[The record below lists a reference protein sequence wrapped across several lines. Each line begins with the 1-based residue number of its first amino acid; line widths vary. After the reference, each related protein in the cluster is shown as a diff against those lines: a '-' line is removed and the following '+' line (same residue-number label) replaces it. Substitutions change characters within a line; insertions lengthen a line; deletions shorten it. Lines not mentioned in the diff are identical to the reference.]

1 MKAVSSKLSAI
12 SFVFSSGLLL
22 IICSILLSC
31 SIPNLEPAACIEA
44 RTPIREF
51 FSFHFGNDM
60 KFSQANLRKRE
71 QFLTADFASRLT
83 NVADGADPFTTGDT
97 DFPKAFRVGECRAIA
112 PDKTEFQVLLFW
124 KDDVRS
130 EQREIKVVE
139 VKQGDRWRVDDIS
152 APAPK

>member
-12 SFVFSSGLLL
+12 SFGFLLVA
-22 IICSILLSC
+22 CSILVSC

-51 FSFHFGNDM
+51 YSFHFGNDV
-60 KFSQANLRKRE
+60 KFSPENLRKRE

-83 NVADGADPFTTGDT
+83 NAADGVDPFTTGDT
-97 DFPKAFRVGECRAIA
+97 DFPKAFRVGSCRAID
-112 PDKTEFQVLLFW
+112 PDKAEFQVLLFW
-124 KDDVRS
+124 KDDIRS

-139 VKQGDRWRVDDIS
+139 AKLGGRWRVDDVS